1 MKIIENTVLAVFTS
15 ILIGSVLALAL
26 ALSAFIPQQPKVD
39 GLALYL
45 PEIATIARDRAAAS
59 PAAPSP
65 VPLLNYLTN

>member
-1 MKIIENTVLAVFTS
+1 MKLLENTVLAVFTS
-15 ILIGSVLALAL
+15 ILIGSVL

>member
-15 ILIGSVLALAL
+15 ILIGSVLAL